1 MKKIYLLPLIVIVAA
16 IVGFIVLN
24 GKEDQ
29 PENRVRISG
38 MIEATDANVSFKI
51 SGRIAK
57 LYVDEG
63 DAVTQGDLVAELEDV
78 DQQLAVD
85 KAKAQLAYQKALLD
99 EALAG
104 NRNQQIQEAQAAVR
118 QAQAADQ
125 AAAAEQKQAELDQQR
140 FAALYENGATT
151 GRTLELYTT
160 ALEKSTRQL
169 QQTQAALRQAE
180 QHLSLIV
187 EGTRSEAIAAAQA
200 QVNVA
205 QETVTQA
212 EQQLSYTRL
221 YAPLSGKILTR
232 PAEEGEYYQPGGVV
246 FTAAV
251 LDEVWARVYI
261 SETDL
266 GRVQLGQKA
275 LVRSDS
281 WSERD
286 FPGVVTYI
294 SDEAEFTPKSVQTY
308 DERINF
314 MYRVKITLANPHHD
328 LKPGMPIEGVIVLE

>member
-29 PENRVRISG
+29 PENRIRISG

-63 DAVTQGDLVAELEDV
+63 DGVTRGDLVAELEDV
-78 DQQLAVD
+78 DQQLVVD
-85 KAKAQLAYQKALLD
+85 KAKAQLAYQQALLD

-104 NRNQQIQEAQAAVR
+104 NRNQQIQEARAAVR
-118 QAQAADQ
+118 QAKAADQ

-140 FAALYENGATT
+140 FAALYESGATT
-151 GRTLELYTT
+151 GRTLELYKT

-180 QHLSLIV
+180 QRLSLIV

-205 QETVTQA
+205 HEAVAQA

-221 YAPLSGKILTR
+221 YAPLTGKILTR

-281 WSERD
+281 WPERD
-286 FPGVVTYI
+286 FSGVVSYI

>member
-1 MKKIYLLPLIVIVAA
+1 MKKIYLLPLIVIVAV

-29 PENRVRISG
+29 PENRIRISG

-63 DAVTQGDLVAELEDV
+63 DGVTRGDLVAELEDV
-78 DQQLAVD
+78 DQQLVVD
-85 KAKAQLAYQKALLD
+85 KAKAQLAYQQALLD

-104 NRNQQIQEAQAAVR
+104 NRNQQIQEARAAVR
-118 QAQAADQ
+118 QAKAADQ

-140 FAALYENGATT
+140 FAALYESGATT
-151 GRTLELYTT
+151 GRTLELYRT

-180 QHLSLIV
+180 QRLSLIV

-205 QETVTQA
+205 HEAVAQA

-221 YAPLSGKILTR
+221 YAPLTGKILTR

-281 WSERD
+281 WPERD
-286 FPGVVTYI
+286 FSGVVSYI

>member
-1 MKKIYLLPLIVIVAA
+1 MKKIYLLPLIVIVAV

-29 PENRVRISG
+29 PENRIRISG

-63 DAVTQGDLVAELEDV
+63 DGVTRGDLVAELEDV
-78 DQQLAVD
+78 DQQLVVD
-85 KAKAQLAYQKALLD
+85 KAKAQLAYQQALLD

-104 NRNQQIQEAQAAVR
+104 NRNQQIQEARAAVR
-118 QAQAADQ
+118 QAKAADQ

-140 FAALYENGATT
+140 FAALYESGATT
-151 GRTLELYTT
+151 GRTLELYRT

-180 QHLSLIV
+180 QRLSLIV

-205 QETVTQA
+205 HEAVAQA

-221 YAPLSGKILTR
+221 YAPLTGKILTR

-281 WSERD
+281 WPERD
-286 FPGVVTYI
+286 FSGVVTYI